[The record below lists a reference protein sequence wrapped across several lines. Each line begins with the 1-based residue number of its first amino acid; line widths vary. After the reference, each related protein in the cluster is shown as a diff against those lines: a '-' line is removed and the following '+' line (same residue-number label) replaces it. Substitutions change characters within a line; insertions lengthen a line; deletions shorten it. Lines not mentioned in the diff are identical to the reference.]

1 MTDEF
6 AVGIDHISDRSQII
20 GQDPHGR
27 SSHSPP
33 EGSRMTPK
41 ARSIVEQLQ
50 QAIKRSGETQYAIAQ
65 ATGISQS
72 VLNRFINGERGIS
85 LDTAAKL
92 CQYLDLDLAPRR

>member
-1 MTDEF
+1 
-6 AVGIDHISDRSQII
+6 
-20 GQDPHGR
+20 
-27 SSHSPP
+27 
-33 EGSRMTPK
+33 MTPK
-41 ARSIVEQLQ
+41 ARSIVEQLK

-85 LDTAAKL
+85 LETAAKL

>member
-1 MTDEF
+1 
-6 AVGIDHISDRSQII
+6 
-20 GQDPHGR
+20 
-27 SSHSPP
+27 
-33 EGSRMTPK
+33 MTPK

-85 LDTAAKL
+85 LETAAKL